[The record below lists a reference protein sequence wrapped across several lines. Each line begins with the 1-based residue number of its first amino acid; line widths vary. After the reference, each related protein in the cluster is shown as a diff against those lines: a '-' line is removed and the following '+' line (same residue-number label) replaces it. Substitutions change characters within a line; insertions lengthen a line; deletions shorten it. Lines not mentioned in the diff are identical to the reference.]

1 MLKIEG
7 DIPFG
12 KDQFYRRLYGW
23 VARVAPSHIYTNVC
37 KCSFETG
44 FHPFSFK
51 LCMLTNCYNLCL
63 FIG

>member
-23 VARVAPSHIYTNVC
+23 VARVAPSHIQTSENVHL
-37 KCSFETG
+37 KPASI
-44 FHPFSFK
+44 
-51 LCMLTNCYNLCL
+51 L
-63 FIG
+63 FLSNFAC